1 MYNYIVKFDSLLN
14 QIQHFSSGDIRQFHE
29 DSSSEDMS
37 PSDHKSLRNRTSQGD
52 R

>member
-1 MYNYIVKFDSLLN
+1 MFLMLSFLPV
-14 QIQHFSSGDIRQFHE
+14 GDIRNMHE

-37 PSDHKSLRNRTSQGD
+37 PSDHKSLRNRAMQND